1 MPPAV
6 QCTFQCTNERVTS
19 TSVIKASIGAAPSN
33 YDNLSKHLGTYIGIS
48 SKVNYFPF
56 IAYEHFLIF

>member
-19 TSVIKASIGAAPSN
+19 TSVMKASIGVAPSN
-33 YDNLSKHLGTYIGIS
+33 YDNLSKHLGTLYWHQLQG
-48 SKVNYFPF
+48 
-56 IAYEHFLIF
+56 